1 MAFEIFIT
9 PSAKRAVKKLPQEV
23 KKEIVALCEGF
34 IAKHSFDAEKLQK
47 PLDECRS
54 FHFKLNN
61 VHYRIA
67 YRIVENNERIDVV
80 LIGTRENFYQK
91 LRRTLRLR

>member
-1 MAFEIFIT
+1 MFDVFIT
-9 PSAKRAVKKLPQEV
+9 SSAKKAVKKLPKEV
-23 KKEIVALCEGF
+23 KKEIVELCKNY
-34 IAKHSFDAEKLQK
+34 ISKHPFDAEKLQR

-67 YRIVENNERIDVV
+67 YRIIENEKRIDVV
-80 LIGTRENFYQK
+80 LVGARENFYQR
-91 LRRTLRLR
+91 LRRVLK

>member
-1 MAFEIFIT
+1 MFDVFIT
-9 PSAKRAVKKLPQEV
+9 SSAKKAVKKLPKEV
-23 KKEIVALCEGF
+23 RKEIVKLCEVH
-34 IAKHSFDAEKLQK
+34 ISKYPFDAEKLQR

-67 YRIVENNERIDVV
+67 YRTIENEKRIDIV
-80 LIGTRENFYQK
+80 LVGTRENFYQR
-91 LRRTLRLR
+91 LRRVLR

>member
-1 MAFEIFIT
+1 MFDIFIT
-9 PSAKRAVKKLPQEV
+9 SSAKKAAKKLPKEV
-23 KKEIVALCEGF
+23 KKEIIKLCADY
-34 IAKHSFDAEKLQK
+34 ISKHPFDAEKLQK

-67 YRIVENNERIDVV
+67 YRIVENEKRIDIV
-80 LIGTRENFYQK
+80 LVGTRENFYQ
-91 LRRTLRLR
+91 RLRHLLR